1 MSTEHIA
8 NNLTRLRGSISQKKL
23 ADMMKE
29 RGYNW
34 VQSTVWSV
42 ENNKRDLKLDE
53 GIDLAEILGVK
64 VEALVTPGFENE
76 GERLLDR
83 EREKLREAWEGAVEA
98 INNLHKKRLT
108 YGSAA
113 AATLTP
119 EQAGRVFSLSVQ
131 LFNEQYAE
139 LTLNSCLT
147 EVFGQDKGKRLPYS
161 ERESEALARIGLEKI
176 ADFDELNKDL
186 WADPWSKVLDRIEE
200 QI

>member
-98 INNLHKKRLT
+98 ISNLHKKRLT